1 MENQRK
7 SGKKSNKKIW
17 KILLIVSII
26 VILACVGYLVF
37 IFTGDRMSDDEK
49 NQYKSTQTP
58 AVGTSQTQQNT
69 DSKIDFAK
77 LKSINSD
84 IIGWLTVD
92 GTDIDYPVL
101 RPETKSDA
109 YYLDHTYKC
118 EYSSA
123 GAIYAEK
130 KNSPEFLDPVTVLYG
145 HNWTSNGYFR
155 PLYKFKD
162 ADFFEKNKYMYITTP
177 EKKLKYEIYAA
188 YEYDDRHILNNFDF
202 TQKSVLEDYLQTTLN
217 PTSLVKNVR
226 KGVTLNADS
235 KILTLSTCMAGKENS
250 RYLVQGVLVE
260 DTQKLS

>member
-1 MENQRK
+1 MSSQRK
-7 SGKKSNKKIW
+7 KGGKMVW
-17 KILLIVSII
+17 KILLVVSVV
-26 VILACVGYLVF
+26 VILACAGYLVF

-49 NQYKSTQTP
+49 NNFKSTETTAVNSSAQT
-58 AVGTSQTQQNT
+58 TQAAE
-69 DSKIDFAK
+69 SKIDFAK
-77 LKSINSD
+77 LKAINSD
-84 IIGWLTVD
+84 IIGWLNVD

-101 RPETKSDA
+101 RPETKDNA

-188 YEYDDRHILNNFDF
+188 YEYDDRHILNTFDF
-202 TQKSVLEDYLQTTLN
+202 TQKSVLESYLQTTLN
-217 PTSLVKNVR
+217 PNSLLKNVR
-226 KGVTLNADS
+226 EGVTLDADS
-235 KILTLSTCMAGKENS
+235 KILTLSTCMTGKDNS
-250 RYLVQGVLVE
+250 RYLVQGVLV
-260 DTQKLS
+260 DTQKCG